1 MDEGPAERL
10 LSAARLAHD
19 EGRPLD
25 IPASTVLRIAG
36 DEAETI
42 RFRRLAREINDPE
55 LRDLIYA
62 YLQNLQK
69 FEVRRSRSADLWAE
83 NIKLGVGGVG
93 SVTVL
98 TGIVGI
104 GAAAGATGGLFLV
117 ACGIAG
123 IALAVGGNTF
133 FRWRGNK
140 GRNSAEDISVLLG
153 ALDG

>member
-1 MDEGPAERL
+1 M
-10 LSAARLAHD
+10 
-19 EGRPLD
+19 
-25 IPASTVLRIAG
+25 LRIAG